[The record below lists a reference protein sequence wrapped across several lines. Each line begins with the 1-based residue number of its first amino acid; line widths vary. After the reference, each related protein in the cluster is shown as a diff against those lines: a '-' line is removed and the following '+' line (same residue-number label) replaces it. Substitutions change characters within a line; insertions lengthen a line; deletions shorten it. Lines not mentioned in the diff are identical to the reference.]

1 VDEDLN
7 PQVKV
12 RGSSLDGFRHN
23 VGLPLHG
30 QQTHTNAKTCRKF
43 KNVLINQRS

>member
-12 RGSSLDGFRHN
+12 RGSSPDGFRHN

-30 QQTHTNAKTCRKF
+30 QRTHTNAKTCHKF
-43 KNVLINQRS
+43 KNVLINQ